1 MEILASAIVALGK
14 AISAWATAY
23 AFIYIAGIT
32 SKTFLIYTEKAKV
45 DELTNWFDFGF
56 GKKNGL

>member
-23 AFIYIAGIT
+23 AFVYIAGIA
-32 SKTFLIYTEKAKV
+32 SKTFLIYMGKAKV
-45 DELTNWFDFGF
+45 EELKYWYKFKDTNPR
-56 GKKNGL
+56 L

>member
-23 AFIYIAGIT
+23 AFVYIFGIV
-32 SKTFLIYTEKAKV
+32 SKTFLIYMDKAKV
-45 DELTNWFDFGF
+45 DELKNWFDFGR
-56 GKKNGL
+56 KKGGL